1 MKLLLTPGA
10 AEDLD
15 FWHAT
20 DRPFAEKICQ
30 ILRKLKHGQPLPGHQ
45 ITRLPL
51 NLSGL
56 NAVRISAEHRI
67 VFERLRDDIIVH
79 QCRFHI

>member
-15 FWHAT
+15 FWQAT
-20 DRPFAEKICQ
+20 DPEFAEKIRQ
-30 ILRKLKHGQPLPGHQ
+30 ILHKLKHDQPLPGHQ
-45 ITRLPL
+45 ITKLPL
-51 NLSGL
+51 KLSGL
-56 NAVRISAEHRI
+56 SAIRVSAEHRI
-67 VFERLRDDIIVH
+67 VFERLRDEIIVH